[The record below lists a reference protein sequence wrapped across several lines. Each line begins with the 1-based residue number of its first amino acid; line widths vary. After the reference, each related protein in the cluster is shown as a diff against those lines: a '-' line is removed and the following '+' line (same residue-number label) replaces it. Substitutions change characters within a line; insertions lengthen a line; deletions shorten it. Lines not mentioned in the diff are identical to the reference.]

1 MNILTEINK
10 IENEIERS
18 TREVHQAEGKKEA
31 KIETLKSEFGI
42 TLKQVDKEVK
52 KIEGKQKE
60 ITTKIESE
68 FKSLQE
74 EYSWE

>member
-1 MNILTEINK
+1 VNILTEINK